1 MEHVRMENLGTV
13 AQKVYRELT
22 RGEGTKQ
29 AWWHLKSTRMNF
41 CGTHPAWFCEIFENT
56 SDIQLEV
63 QSVFLTF
70 FYGENFIC
78 RISQLDS
85 FR

>member
-1 MEHVRMENLGTV
+1 MECVRKENLGTV

-41 CGTHPAWFCEIFENT
+41 CGTHPAWF
-56 SDIQLEV
+56 
-63 QSVFLTF
+63 SVKFLKILATF
-70 FYGENFIC
+70 N
-78 RISQLDS
+78 
-85 FR
+85 